1 MTRTQGPVRPE
12 RETDLFNAV
21 CAVVLGSSTVVF
33 ASPFATEAVDYNPGS
48 NANGSYANAD
58 AALGE
63 AARFTGLGVF
73 PSGVTPF
80 NPAFSAD
87 QLVSIGSGGSL
98 TLRFDT
104 LITNDPSHR
113 FGVDL
118 IVFANAF
125 FVDQSYFDDDT
136 TNDGTGI
143 LGPNPASFGSAG
155 IADIYVSAD
164 GLDWRL
170 AAITPL
176 NLFPTLG
183 YSDFTTATPA
193 APGSVPSDFTRAMD
207 PGLGLADLAGMDF
220 ADLVALYDGSGGG
233 VGIDISGTGL
243 ASASFVR
250 IENNGAAAFNIDA
263 VSVVPAPGALGAM
276 ALMLGFRARRRRTVS
291 D

>member
-1 MTRTQGPVRPE
+1 
-12 RETDLFNAV
+12 LFNQM
-21 CAVVLGSSTVVF
+21 CAVVLGSSAVAF
-33 ASPFATEAVDYNPGS
+33 ASPFASQVVDYEAGT
-48 NANGSYANAD
+48 NANGAYTDAS

-63 AARFTGLGVF
+63 ASRFTGLGVF

-87 QLVSIGSGGSL
+87 QLVSVGSGGSL

-104 LITNDPSHR
+104 DITNDPSHR

-118 IVFANAF
+118 IVFGNSF
-125 FVDQSYFDDDT
+125 FVDQSYFDGDT
-136 TNDGTGI
+136 SNDGTGV
-143 LGPNPASFGSAG
+143 LGPNPAIFGPNSA
-155 IADIYVSAD
+155 ASVYVSAD

-170 AAITPL
+170 AATTSL

-183 YSDFTTATPA
+183 YSDYTDATPLG
-193 APGSVPSDFTRAMD
+193 PGSVPTDFTRAMD
-207 PGLGLADLAGMDF
+207 PSLGLSDLANMTF

-243 ASASFVR
+243 SAARYVR

-263 VSVVPAPGALGAM
+263 VSVVPAPGAL
-276 ALMLGFRARRRRTVS
+276 ALLAAAAGVRRRRV
-291 D
+291 